1 MKTDEPYMNISKDM
15 ERKKSYSCPTVK
27 VIQLR
32 QQSAL
37 LTITSGQANAPRYD
51 GFDDMEED

>member
-1 MKTDEPYMNISKDM
+1 M

-27 VIQLR
+27 VIQLQ

-37 LTITSGQANAPRYD
+37 LIQSGPVNAPRYD

>member
-37 LTITSGQANAPRYD
+37 LTMSEPAGAPSYD

>member
-27 VIQLR
+27 VIQLQ

-37 LTITSGQANAPRYD
+37 LNMSNQNANAPRYD

>member
-1 MKTDEPYMNISKDM
+1 MKTDELYMNISKDM
-15 ERKKSYSCPTVK
+15 DRKKSYSCPTVK

-37 LTITSGQANAPRYD
+37 LIVSGPASAPSYD
-51 GFDDMEED
+51 GFDDTEED

>member
-1 MKTDEPYMNISKDM
+1 MKTGEPYMNISKDM

-37 LTITSGQANAPRYD
+37 LTMSEDANAPRYD

>member
-15 ERKKSYSCPTVK
+15 DQKKSYSCPTVK

-37 LTITSGQANAPRYD
+37 LANTSQHANAPRYD

>member
-37 LTITSGQANAPRYD
+37 LINTSKPASAPSYD

>member
-27 VIQLR
+27 VIQLQ

-37 LTITSGQANAPRYD
+37 LINGSQQATAPRYD

>member
-37 LTITSGQANAPRYD
+37 LTMTQPANAPRYD

>member
-37 LTITSGQANAPRYD
+37 LYVSGQAGAPSYD

>member
-1 MKTDEPYMNISKDM
+1 MKTDEPYMNISKEM

-37 LTITSGQANAPRYD
+37 LTITSGQVKAPRYD

>member
-1 MKTDEPYMNISKDM
+1 MKTGEPYMNISKDM
-15 ERKKSYSCPTVK
+15 DQKKSYSCPTVK

-37 LTITSGQANAPRYD
+37 LTITIGQANAPRYD

>member
-37 LTITSGQANAPRYD
+37 LTMTQPANAPCYD

>member
-51 GFDDMEED
+51 GIDDMEED

>member
-15 ERKKSYSCPTVK
+15 DQKKSYSCPTVK

-37 LTITSGQANAPRYD
+37 LTNTSQPASAPPYD

>member
-15 ERKKSYSCPTVK
+15 DRKKSYSCPTVK

-37 LTITSGQANAPRYD
+37 LIVSGPASAPSYD

>member
-37 LTITSGQANAPRYD
+37 LTNTSQPASAPRYD

>member
-15 ERKKSYSCPTVK
+15 DQKKSYSCPTVK

-37 LTITSGQANAPRYD
+37 LNSSEDANAPRYD

>member
-15 ERKKSYSCPTVK
+15 DQKKSYSCPTVK

-51 GFDDMEED
+51 GFDDMKED

>member
-1 MKTDEPYMNISKDM
+1 MNISKDM

>member
-37 LTITSGQANAPRYD
+37 LTFSNEHAQAPRYD

>member
-1 MKTDEPYMNISKDM
+1 MKTGEPYMNISKDM

-37 LTITSGQANAPRYD
+37 LTITSGPTNAPRYD

>member
-15 ERKKSYSCPTVK
+15 DQKKSYSCPTVK

-37 LTITSGQANAPRYD
+37 LNSREDANAPRYD

>member
-37 LTITSGQANAPRYD
+37 LTITSGQVNAPRYD

>member
-27 VIQLR
+27 VIQLQ

-37 LTITSGQANAPRYD
+37 LINSNEHVNAPSYD

>member
-15 ERKKSYSCPTVK
+15 DQKKSYSCPTVK

-37 LTITSGQANAPRYD
+37 LTNSSEHASAPRYD

>member
-37 LTITSGQANAPRYD
+37 LANTSQPASAPRYD

>member
-37 LTITSGQANAPRYD
+37 LTITSGGVNAPRYD